1 MGPEKVDN
9 MATDNAKDLY
19 KRLQFEI
26 VKLFKKLEKLRM
38 TKPFKQ
44 RKDILL

>member
-26 VKLFKKLEKLRM
+26 VKLFKKNWKKLRM
-38 TKPFKQ
+38 TK
-44 RKDILL
+44 